1 MKQFSFQSAG
11 IGSQT
16 APPSSPAQR
25 HDSSGF
31 SEGFLKGSLRLGCFC
46 VIGAATAAHRW
57 RQRRRHTS
65 EPWQD
70 YSGFFRSIQDF
81 FQDSSRITFIER
93 EGWFFGA
100 GTRSQMAPPSRTK
113 VGSTLRCALGL
124 DPAHCEGFFQDFQH
138 RPGISFR
145 ILQDS
150 LAKSFNV
157 F

>member
-25 HDSSGF
+25 QDSSGF

-70 YSGFFRSIQDF
+70 YSGFSRSIQDF

-93 EGWFFGA
+93 EGWFFWCWNPFTDGA
-100 GTRSQMAPPSRTK
+100 TVEDKSRFHASLRSWARSCALRRILSGFLAPPR
-113 VGSTLRCALGL
+113 
-124 DPAHCEGFFQDFQH
+124 DF
-138 RPGISFR
+138 
-145 ILQDS
+145 LQDS
-150 LAKSFNV
+150 SGFFGKV